1 MLKLLFLVFIS
12 WVQLI
17 GAVVPDCKSGTIIF
31 DPPLD
36 RSTVTWYPRNFT
48 NNAPLYPNNY
58 NCTYQINV
66 PQGWFAEIQLT
77 VSSTTVQVI
86 DQMGRVETT
95 SSSNS
100 EFFYFIANGG
110 KLKLST
116 GVTSANFGFS
126 VLWKQYDNP
135 TYAHKYDVSKS
146 EAVPFSYFL
155 YGNKP
160 IVVEAETRVSAT
172 IVPVNRYKTQYLR
185 GIIYLDGPN
194 FTSPCLGTGLQLLNG
209 NTQFVS
215 KGNFL
220 TVLILGNSGSNPL
233 LLFNDFYN
241 MNGIKRFEAI
251 QCDAI
256 CSEMKIDA
264 SKGRSVFQ
272 VDNGES
278 QYILQKMTGFGKLD
292 VYAGNLT
299 PEKRNLIASYDLT
312 ADNHLSLPQVFK
324 GYFTTFVMESGNC
337 TISQTNSD
345 AYSLNIDY
353 GRKGIITSAEY
364 GTSWNSQDVVTKMYA
379 PGNAKFQYSIKSVDL
394 KTWDSLE
401 VVGRNDQQVTFRQKY
416 NSTNYPRLN
425 QNVQFYASEMDVIFD
440 SISRNTGF
448 LMQYSVEKSAVC
460 QSFWTIFVAVLV
472 FF

>member
-58 NCTYQINV
+58 NCTYQKN
-66 PQGWFAEIQLT
+66 
-77 VSSTTVQVI
+77 S
-86 DQMGRVETT
+86 RT

-135 TYAHKYDVSKS
+135 TYAHKYHVSKS
-146 EAVPFSYFL
+146 EAVPFSYDL

-172 IVPVNRYKTQYLR
+172 ILPVNRYKTQYLR

-272 VDNGES
+272 VDNGKS

-299 PEKRNLIASYDLT
+299 PEKRNLIASYDI
-312 ADNHLSLPQVFK
+312 Q
-324 GYFTTFVMESGNC
+324 GWFTTFVMESGNC

-364 GTSWNSQDVVTKMYA
+364 GTSWKIQDVVTKMYA
-379 PGNAKFQYSIKSVDL
+379 PGNAKFQYSVKSVDL

-401 VVGRNDQQVTFRQKY
+401 VVGRNDQQVTFRQK
-416 NSTNYPRLN
+416 
-425 QNVQFYASEMDVIFD
+425 
-440 SISRNTGF
+440 
-448 LMQYSVEKSAVC
+448 
-460 QSFWTIFVAVLV
+460 
-472 FF
+472 